1 MSPRGGEAL
10 PCLIL
15 VLFEPRDLRALET
28 TPISLSPCTLGWRT
42 LRAPQGAGV
51 TLPGRPKSSLSPHGL
66 RLQGFP
72 RPCSLTRTQPPQFS
86 HCWGRET
93 VLPAPKGGQPSV
105 FPECMAWR
113 WPPHARAHAS
123 THTIHVCTCPE
134 SSCRVEQGLRLAKNQ
149 TRFLF
154 VSGVN
159 ELGRFWFCV

>member
-28 TPISLSPCTLGWRT
+28 TPISLSPCTLGLRT

-72 RPCSLTRTQPPQFS
+72 RPCSLTRTQPPQFF

-93 VLPAPKGGQPSV
+93 VLSASEGGAAICVPRV
-105 FPECMAWR
+105 HGLALATTR
-113 WPPHARAHAS
+113 TS
-123 THTIHVCTCPE
+123 TCKHTHNTCLHMP
-134 SSCRVEQGLRLAKNQ
+134 RVQLQG
-149 TRFLF
+149 
-154 VSGVN
+154 
-159 ELGRFWFCV
+159 